1 MEESGVSISWSPPE
15 GTTARQV
22 LDGYAVTYASSDGSS
37 RRTDFVDRSR
47 SSHQLRALAAGRAY
61 NISVFSVKRNTNNKN
76 DISRPAAL
84 LTRTRPRPIE
94 DFEVTNISA
103 NAISVQWALHRIQH
117 ATVSRVRVSILY
129 PEASAVQ
136 STEVDRSVDRLT
148 FGDLLPGRRYT
159 VRLTTL
165 SGPGGAEYPTESLA
179 SAPLNVWTRPLPP
192 ANLTASRVTATSAHM
207 VWDTPAPGISLEA
220 YVINVT
226 TSQSTKSRYIPNGKL
241 VSYTVR
247 DLMPGRRYQLSV
259 TAVQS
264 TEQGQLHSEPAHL
277 YIITCEFRDRR
288 RLGSC

>member
-1 MEESGVSISWSPPE
+1 M
-15 GTTARQV
+15 
-22 LDGYAVTYASSDGSS
+22 
-37 RRTDFVDRSR
+37 
-47 SSHQLRALAAGRAY
+47 
-61 NISVFSVKRNTNNKN
+61 
-76 DISRPAAL
+76 
-84 LTRTRPRPIE
+84 E
-94 DFEVTNISA
+94 DFEVSNISA

-129 PEASAVQ
+129 PEASVAQ

-148 FGDLLPGRRYT
+148 FGDLMPGRRYT

-165 SGPGGAEYPTESLA
+165 SGPGGAEHPTESLA

-192 ANLTASRVTATSAHM
+192 ANLTASRVTDTSAHM
-207 VWDTPAPGISLEA
+207 VWDAPAPGISLEA

-247 DLMPGRRYQLSV
+247 DLLPGRRYQLSV

-277 YIITCEFRDRR
+277 YIITSSRDGTDRR
-288 RLGSC
+288 WHQGGHHLRMLRNRPAPVRLPELRLLNDHSAPETPTQPPRYTC